1 MIKSALILFISV
13 NLIGCNIK
21 AKLTDISQDHYNQ
34 KNNTSYIGN
43 YLTANYLIKKGDAY
57 TASRTL
63 DRNLNN
69 PELLEIKFFSN
80 LVSGNF
86 NIADKVS
93 HKLKAYDKINKLYNL
108 PRYILKIKNN
118 DFRGS
123 LEVFKN
129 EKLFF
134 NIDDLN
140 NLIKLWIKETENPK
154 NYFSKNYYNKSSV
167 HELLILENFYNSK
180 ELTKIADLI
189 YQNNNLNSHDLLLL
203 AGFYFRVDNFEKSK
217 EIIKLKLPNQFDKI
231 HIINEFSKKNNIF
244 NKVQKLNVILASKIY
259 NMINENNSQLNN
271 SYSYQKILLEFSVFL
286 EPKIDISKYALAEI
300 YTLEKTYKT
309 AFKILD
315 TIPEKSFFSLPV
327 NLKKLDII
335 KSSDMNI
342 EHETLLFKV
351 FNIWPDNKFVLYRL
365 ANYYKSKSS
374 YHRSLKIYKKILDQ
388 YDFNDRDLFL
398 YASNLDKI
406 GKWKEARVLFL
417 ELLKKNPSDTFTLNY
432 ISYKLALKNQELD
445 LALDLIKKALEID
458 PNNGYFLDT
467 LGWVEYKR
475 NNFNSAVYFLEKS
488 VSILPRS
495 AEVIDHL
502 GDCYFMLNRR
512 KEAVFEWKKAL
523 KYETNRKAI
532 KKIKEKIRQHDSLL

>member
-1 MIKSALILFISV
+1 MIKSALILFILV
-13 NLIGCNIK
+13 NLTGCNIK
-21 AKLTDISQDHYNQ
+21 TKLTDLPHEHYNQ
-34 KNNTSYIGN
+34 KINTSYAGD
-43 YLTANYLIKKGDAY
+43 YLTSNYSIKKGDAY
-57 TASRTL
+57 TASRIL
-63 DRNLNN
+63 NRNLSNQK
-69 PELLEIKFFSN
+69 LLEIKFFSN

-86 NIADKVS
+86 NTADKVS
-93 HKLKAYDKINKLYNL
+93 RKLKADGKINTLYNL

-118 DFRGS
+118 DFKGS
-123 LEVFKN
+123 LEIFKN
-129 EKLFF
+129 QKLFF

-140 NLIKLWIKETENPK
+140 GLIKFWIKETK
-154 NYFSKNYYNKSSV
+154 NHKSNFSGNYYNKSSV
-167 HELLILENFYNSK
+167 YELLILENFYDSN
-180 ELTKIADLI
+180 ELIKIADLI
-189 YQNNNLNSHDLLLL
+189 YKDNSLNSHELLLL

-231 HIINEFSKKNNIF
+231 NIINDFSKKNNIF
-244 NKVQKLNVILASKIY
+244 NNVLKLNVILASKIY
-259 NMINENNSQLNN
+259 NMINEDNSKLNN
-271 SYSYQKILLEFSVFL
+271 SYSYKKILLEFSVFL
-286 EPKIDISKYALAEI
+286 EPKMNISKYALAEV
-300 YTLEKTYKT
+300 YTFEKTYKT

-315 TIPEKSFFSLPV
+315 TIPKNSFFSLPA

-335 KSSDMNI
+335 KSSNMNV
-342 EHETLLFKV
+342 EYKTLLFKIV
-351 FNIWPDNKFVLYRL
+351 KMWPNNKFVLYRL
-365 ANYYKSKSS
+365 ANYYKSISL
-374 YHRSLKIYKKILDQ
+374 YHKSLKIYEKILDY
-388 YDFNDRDLFL
+388 YDSNDRDLFL

-417 ELLKKNPSDTFTLNY
+417 KLLKKNPSDAFTLNY

-445 LALDLIKKALEID
+445 LALDLIKKALITD

-512 KEAVFEWKKAL
+512 KEAVFEWNKAL
-523 KYETNRKAI
+523 KYETNTDAI
-532 KKIKEKIRQHDSLL
+532 KKIKEKIRKNDLLL

>member
-1 MIKSALILFISV
+1 MIKSALILFVSV

-21 AKLTDISQDHYNQ
+21 TKLTDIHQDHYNQ
-34 KNNTSYIGN
+34 KNNTSYVGN
-43 YLTANYLIKKGDAY
+43 YLTANYSIKKGDAY
-57 TASRTL
+57 TASRIL
-63 DRNLNN
+63 NRNLNN
-69 PELLEIKFFSN
+69 LKLLEIKFFSN

-93 HKLKAYDKINKLYNL
+93 HKLKANSKINTLYNL

-129 EKLFF
+129 QELFF

-140 NLIKLWIKETENPK
+140 NLIKFWIKETENPK
-154 NYFSKNYYNKSSV
+154 NELSGDYYNKSSV
-167 HELLILENFYNSK
+167 HELLILENFYNSN
-180 ELTKIADLI
+180 ELIKIADLI
-189 YQNNNLNSHDLLLL
+189 YKNNNLNSHELLLL

-217 EIIKLKLPNQFDKI
+217 KIINLKLPTQFDKI
-231 HIINEFSKKNNIF
+231 NIINEFSNKNNIF
-244 NKVQKLNVILASKIY
+244 KNVQKLNVILASKIY
-259 NMINENNSQLNN
+259 KMINEDNSKVNN

-286 EPKIDISKYALAEI
+286 EPKMDISKYALSEI
-300 YTLEKTYKT
+300 YTFEKTYET
-309 AFKILD
+309 AVRILD
-315 TIPEKSFFSLPV
+315 TIPKKSFFSLPA

-335 KSSDMNI
+335 KSFSMNI
-342 EHETLLFKV
+342 EYKTLLLKIIKV
-351 FNIWPDNKFVLYRL
+351 WPDNKFVLYRL
-365 ANYYKSKSS
+365 ANYYKSKSL
-374 YHRSLKIYKKILDQ
+374 YHKSLKIYKKIIDH
-388 YDFNDRDLFL
+388 YDSNDRDLFL

-417 ELLKKNPSDTFTLNY
+417 KLLKKNPNDTFTLNY
-432 ISYKLALKNQELD
+432 ISYKLALKNQELE
-445 LALDLIKKALEID
+445 LALDLIKKALIID

-475 NNFNSAVYFLEKS
+475 NNFNSAVFFLEKS

-512 KEAVFEWKKAL
+512 KEAIFEWNKAL
-523 KYETNRKAI
+523 KYETNTNTI
-532 KKIKEKIRQHDSLL
+532 KKIKEKIRKHDHLL

>member
-21 AKLTDISQDHYNQ
+21 TKLTDIPQDHYNK
-34 KNNTSYIGN
+34 KNNTSYVGN

-57 TASRTL
+57 SASRTL
-63 DRNLNN
+63 DKDLSNL
-69 PELLEIKFFSN
+69 ELLEIKFFSN

-86 NIADKVS
+86 NTANKVS
-93 HKLKAYDKINKLYNL
+93 HKLKANDKINNLYNL

-129 EKLFF
+129 QKLFF
-134 NIDDLN
+134 DIDDLN
-140 NLIKLWIKETENPK
+140 NLIKFWIKETENPK
-154 NYFSKNYYNKSSV
+154 NYLAKDYYNKSSV
-167 HELLILENFYNSK
+167 HELLILENFYNSN
-180 ELTKIADLI
+180 ELIKIADLI
-189 YQNNNLNSHDLLLL
+189 YRNNNLNSHDLLFL

-217 EIIKLKLPNQFDKI
+217 EIIKLKLPSQFDKI
-231 HIINEFSKKNNIF
+231 NIINDFSKKNNIF

-259 NMINENNSQLNN
+259 NMLSEDNLKLNN

-286 EPKIDISKYALAEI
+286 EPKMDISKYALAEI

-315 TIPEKSFFSLPV
+315 TIPEESFFSLTA

-335 KSSDMNI
+335 KSSNMNI
-342 EHETLLFKV
+342 EYEALLFKIV
-351 FNIWPDNKFVLYRL
+351 NIWPDNKFVLYRL

-374 YHRSLKIYKKILDQ
+374 YHRSLKIYKKILDH
-388 YDFNDRDLFL
+388 YDSNDRDLFL

-445 LALDLIKKALEID
+445 LALDLIKKALIID

-523 KYETNRKAI
+523 KYETNTNTI
-532 KKIKEKIRQHDSLL
+532 KKIKEKIRQHDHLL